1 MFLLWGVRLYAFTGI
16 FFDTREVVGLL
27 VFLLLLFFPVFLA
40 GVTGMTG
47 VTGITEK
54 FERRPFSGRGRCGAL
69 CKKSIKQNAT
79 APGSTKV
86 DSLLL
91 SLFAAPHNGA
101 TMGVK
106 GSPEMGKNK
115 NWQSTFLDT
124 LVARK
129 HRNISNIGKVKGSR
143 KSTKFSTPFLYV
155 QKSLNY
161 TMIKRPWQRAQ
172 NRKL

>member
-1 MFLLWGVRLYAFTGI
+1 MYLSVACEKVEHNKPHNPDKVQNIKHLRLRPKLCKSGLTAAF
-16 FFDTREVVGLL
+16 
-27 VFLLLLFFPVFLA
+27 
-40 GVTGMTG
+40 
-47 VTGITEK
+47 
-54 FERRPFSGRGRCGAL
+54 AL
-69 CKKSIKQNAT
+69 C
-79 APGSTKV
+79 ST
-86 DSLLL
+86 
-91 SLFAAPHNGA
+91 PQWRHNGCQ
-101 TMGVK
+101 

-143 KSTKFSTPFLYV
+143 KSTKFSTPFLCT
-155 QKSLNY
+155 QKSLNF

>member
-1 MFLLWGVRLYAFTGI
+1 MYLSVACEKVEHNKPHNPDKVQNIKHLRL
-16 FFDTREVVGLL
+16 R
-27 VFLLLLFFPVFLA
+27 
-40 GVTGMTG
+40 
-47 VTGITEK
+47 
-54 FERRPFSGRGRCGAL
+54 
-69 CKKSIKQNAT
+69 
-79 APGSTKV
+79 PGSTKV
-86 DSLLL
+86 DTLLL

-101 TMGVK
+101 TMGII

-143 KSTKFSTPFLYV
+143 KSTKFSTPFLCT
-155 QKSLNY
+155 QKSPNF